1 MTPCKLLFEG
11 PDPPCERE
19 QPDPEA
25 AELAAKEAA
34 AAKKKGA
41 DEPVAEVAKNPQE
54 ELEDKMY
61 EDFVTRV
68 CEQIKQSCTNLANY
82 RYITHPLTG
91 IRKTPLYPKVL
102 SLDQ

>member
-1 MTPCKLLFEG
+1 MRLMTPCKLLFEG

-41 DEPVAEVAKNPQE
+41 DEPVAEVAKNP
-54 ELEDKMY
+54 
-61 EDFVTRV
+61 
-68 CEQIKQSCTNLANY
+68 
-82 RYITHPLTG
+82 
-91 IRKTPLYPKVL
+91 
-102 SLDQ
+102 